1 MDSAENTELKNN
13 RLNVVKSLNMFL
25 KISRAEKQR
34 LILLLNPMIVIVIK
48 SRILSNKYI
57 KNVKKM

>member
-25 KISRAEKQR
+25 KISREEKQR
-34 LILLLNPMIVIVIK
+34 SILLLNPMIVIVIK